1 LGSKYQVKLLCVILF
16 RRNPLKNNQ
25 IQIKYKSNKNQI
37 EMKILV
43 LDTSTEA
50 CSCAL
55 SVAGE
60 IIDRF
65 VIAPQQHSHLILPMI
80 EELLALAALTPTQLD
95 GLAFGRGPGS
105 FTGLRIASGVVQ
117 GIAFAADLP
126 VAPISCL
133 AALAQAAYLETG
145 EQQVIAAMDA
155 RMGEVYW
162 ATYCLDTEQLMQCA
176 GEEQVGAASQIHLPN
191 EGPWHGV
198 GTGWQVYS
206 EVLLACHHGQIKT
219 VASEKYPQARA
230 MLPLAVKAFATG
242 QTVSA
247 ENALPVYLRN
257 RVV

>member
-1 LGSKYQVKLLCVILF
+1 
-16 RRNPLKNNQ
+16 
-25 IQIKYKSNKNQI
+25 
-37 EMKILV
+37 MKILA

-60 IIDRF
+60 ITARF
-65 VIAPQQHSHLILPMI
+65 IVAPQQHSRLILPMI
-80 EELLALAALTPTQLD
+80 EELLAQAGLTPTQLD

-105 FTGLRIASGVVQ
+105 FTGLRIACGVVQ

-133 AALAQAAYLETG
+133 AALAQAAHFEVDA
-145 EQQVIAAMDA
+145 QQVLAAMDA

-162 ATYCLDTEQLMQCA
+162 GIYRLDNEQIMQCE
-176 GEEQVGAASQIHLPN
+176 GKEQVSTASQIQLSQ
-191 EGPWHGV
+191 GLWYGI
-198 GTGWQVYS
+198 GSGWQAYS
-206 EVLLACHHGQIKT
+206 EILLDRYHEQI
-219 VASEKYPQARA
+219 VNLASDKYPQARA
-230 MLPLAVKAFATG
+230 MLPLALKAFTTG